1 MIARIPAALDPSTI
15 PITPPIIE
23 RPAVQFNT
31 PNALDGVPSLDGGVA
46 AVHGPGSKNPV
57 VCPHEQPNSQR
68 IMMARETSIEMTL
81 ALATAKPP

>member
-1 MIARIPAALDPSTI
+1 MIALIPAALDPSTI

-23 RPAVQFNT
+23 SPAVQFKT
-31 PNALDGVPSLDGGVA
+31 PSALDGVPSLGGGVA

-68 IMMARETSIEMTL
+68 MMARETSIEMTL
-81 ALATAKPP
+81 AALATAKPP

>member
-23 RPAVQFNT
+23 SPAVQFNT
-31 PNALDGVPSLDGGVA
+31 PKALDGVPSLDGGVA